1 MVMIVGKRK
10 ERKSLKKKKRKR
22 GKNSGEGEKTHMP
35 FGVRPCLRHVLIG
48 LLVGSNCRCC
58 CCTCCCCCFGVVV
71 AVLVVVASVAR
82 CFVLQHT
89 LSL

>member
-1 MVMIVGKRK
+1 MVTIVG
-10 ERKSLKKKKRKR
+10 KSLKKKKRKR
-22 GKNSGEGEKTHMP
+22 GKNSVEGEKTHMP

-58 CCTCCCCCFGVVV
+58 CCTCCCCCCFGVVV